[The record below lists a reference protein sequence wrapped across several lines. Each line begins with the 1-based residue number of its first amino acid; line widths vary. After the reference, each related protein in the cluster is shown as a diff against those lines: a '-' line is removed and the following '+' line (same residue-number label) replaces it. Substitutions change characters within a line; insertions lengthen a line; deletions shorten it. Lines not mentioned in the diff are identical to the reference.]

1 MTQTRLRSPL
11 STTLVILPALLA
23 LAGVA
28 KAQTDEDEPA
38 PSAEEPPPPV
48 FKVPRAPAPAV
59 TREEKPAPQP
69 AGTFFEE
76 LGPET
81 YPGAERGP
89 DGIIGTL
96 TGWTQ
101 IEELFPNRVRGLQGG
116 SLWLEPSFHG
126 RQWLNSRTGIGFSGM
141 LWIDSGY
148 ETIHRG
154 DVGTSYD
161 PSDPKNNPPPPLGQS
176 LAASPYFQRGRAVLR
191 VTPAYV
197 SDRYRFF
204 VQGQAELVANYCQAA
219 EAAASLCSAAG
230 TFTTDDLWIRVGQ
243 RNLWDL
249 KIGRFEGWEV
259 YHLGMG
265 MEPYTLESKGAGMFG
280 TDVNS
285 QPPLEAPTPY
295 ALNFLHDRP
304 SDGLATGYGALHLY
318 FTGFLRL
325 ELLGKLG
332 SDKYWSGNSN
342 DATHN
347 AAYNYFG
354 GRPTLIFDIGWVKL
368 KVGAEYQKR
377 TEVNR
382 IPKTSSDPAVKPTTQ
397 DSIEELVQKG
407 VGGSLQVVIDP
418 YVELGASAAIGRQEY
433 LDSTANGL
441 DPTSWT
447 QSFTRKTA
455 GGFLNVRLFD
465 GLMLGGGLH
474 WTTNLDRYGKS
485 NVKASGPTGEANDNN
500 YTTQLQGFGALQ
512 YMLTG
517 RILIKAVFAYS
528 KAEFQ
533 SGQRTKP
540 EFTWIPVWHNTMYSG
555 RLRLMYLF

>member
-1 MTQTRLRSPL
+1 MIQTRLRSSL
-11 STTLVILPALLA
+11 STTLVLLPALLV

-38 PSAEEPPPPV
+38 PSAEAPAPPPL
-48 FKVPRAPAPAV
+48 KAGRAPAPAAPAV
-59 TREEKPAPQP
+59 SREDTPAPQ
-69 AGTFFEE
+69 AAATFFEE

-96 TGWTQ
+96 SGSRQ
-101 IEELFPNRVRGLQGG
+101 IEEVFPSRVRGLEGG

-141 LWIDSGY
+141 LWSDTGF

-154 DVGTSYD
+154 DVGSSYD
-161 PSDPKNNPPPPLGQS
+161 PSAPDPPPMKLG
-176 LAASPYFQRGRAVLR
+176 LDASPYFQQSRAVLR

-204 VQGQAELVANYCQAA
+204 AQGQVELVANQCQAEA
-219 EAAASLCSAAG
+219 AAASLCSAAG
-230 TFTTDDLWIRVGQ
+230 TFTADDIWIRVGQ

-249 KIGRFEGWEV
+249 KVGRFEGWEV

-265 MEPYTLESKGAGMFG
+265 MEPYTLEAKGAGMFG
-280 TDVNS
+280 TDRNS
-285 QPPLEAPTPY
+285 TPPLEAPTPY
-295 ALNFLHDRP
+295 ALNFLRDRP

-318 FTGFLRL
+318 LTGFLRL

-332 SDKYWSGNSN
+332 SDKYWSANSN
-342 DATHN
+342 DATQN
-347 AAYNYFG
+347 PAYNYFG
-354 GRPTLIFDIGWVKL
+354 GRPTLIFDIGYVKL

-382 IPKTSSDPAVKPTTQ
+382 LPKMSSDPAVPQSTQ

-407 VGGSLQVVIDP
+407 VGGSLQVVLAP
-418 YVELGASAAIGRQEY
+418 YVEIGASAAIGKQEY
-433 LDSTANGL
+433 VNSTANVL
-441 DPTSWT
+441 NPDWT
-447 QSFTRKTA
+447 QSFTRKTM
-455 GGFLNVRLFD
+455 GGFFNVRLYD

-474 WTTNLDRYGKS
+474 WTSNLDRLSEG
-485 NVKASGPTGEANDNN
+485 NARPTDPPANADN
-500 YTTQLQGFGALQ
+500 YTTHLQGFGALQ
-512 YMLTG
+512 YSLAG
-517 RILIKAVFAYS
+517 RLFIKAVFAY
-528 KAEFQ
+528 AQAGFQ
-533 SGQRTKP
+533 SGEHPQP
-540 EFTWIPVWHNTMYSG
+540 SYTWIDVWHNKMYSG
-555 RLRLMYLF
+555 RIRLMYIF